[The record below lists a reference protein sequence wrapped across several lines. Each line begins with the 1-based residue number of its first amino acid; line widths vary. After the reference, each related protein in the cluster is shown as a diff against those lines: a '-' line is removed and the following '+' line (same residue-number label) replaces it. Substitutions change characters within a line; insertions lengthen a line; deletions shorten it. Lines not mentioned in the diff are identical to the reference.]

1 MVLSI
6 RVLLSLP
13 IPKLQTENL
22 AMQSFKPF
30 DRFVCHNDTRTVEV
44 DGLTI
49 VATIYNDMDTHPCYV
64 GVVLSVYAG
73 ETLLVDHAAS
83 LWGIDCNYPSGNNAY
98 LSEVANDLLPDAIE
112 QGKSAAIRLRD
123 SLQSVAA

>member
-1 MVLSI
+1 M
-6 RVLLSLP
+6 
-13 IPKLQTENL
+13 QT
-22 AMQSFKPF
+22 FKPF

-49 VATIYNDMDTHPCYV
+49 VATIYDDMDTNPGDFDCYTESDVRAWKDGDWCYV

-83 LWGIDCNYPSGNNAY
+83 LWGIECNYLSGNNEY
-98 LSEVANDLLPDAIE
+98 LSEVANDLLSDAVWE
-112 QGKSAAIRLRD
+112 GKSAAIRLRD
-123 SLQSVAA
+123 SLQFVAA

>member
-1 MVLSI
+1 
-6 RVLLSLP
+6 
-13 IPKLQTENL
+13 
-22 AMQSFKPF
+22 MQSFKPF

-49 VATIYNDMDTHPCYV
+49 VATIYEDTDTHPEDFECYTESDIRAWKDGDWCYV

-83 LWGIDCNYPSGNNAY
+83 LWGIDCNYPSGNNAH
-98 LSEVANDLLPDAIE
+98 LSEVANDMLPDALE
-112 QGKSAAIRLRD
+112 QGKSVAIRLRD